1 MGRPLV
7 LALAGAFALPAA
19 GAVAFQEPPP
29 GSAAPR
35 TAQLN
40 ANPCI
45 DAPRTLLC
53 PDLVMRAPF
62 DITVDRRT
70 RRGHLR
76 LRAANS
82 IDSLGRGPMEL
93 HGRRTGGRRTTM
105 TARQAIYRSDGSRL
119 FVDTGAMLGF
129 KNVPGRR
136 FGGIRVATQSF
147 WKYRDAARFELWR
160 VDSDDERI
168 RRVRTGPK
176 VYYCLRDLQRTHPG
190 RARSPRR
197 FVYPACDTNPRT
209 RRVTLGTSV
218 GWSDI
223 YPASYP
229 EQWIDVTGLR
239 GRFAYV
245 HIADPENGIYESNE
259 DNNESEAIV
268 RLPSGRV
275 LSRQEGVDGRQ
286 PAPGGS
292 GGGVDPGY

>member
-1 MGRPLV
+1 MRRPLLAALSGA
-7 LALAGAFALPAA
+7 LALSAATAL
-19 GAVAFQEPPP
+19 AFQEPPA
-29 GSAAPR
+29 GSAPPR
-35 TAQLN
+35 KAQLDE
-40 ANPCI
+40 NPCI

-70 RRGHLR
+70 RPGHLR
-76 LRAANS
+76 LRAGNS

-105 TARQAIYRSDGSRL
+105 TARQAIYRSNASRL

-129 KNVPGRR
+129 KRVPGRR
-136 FGGIRVATQSF
+136 FGGLRVRTQSF

-160 VDSDDERI
+160 VNSDDERI

-190 RARSPRR
+190 RARSPSR
-197 FVYPACDTNPRT
+197 FVYPSCNTSRRT

-218 GWSDI
+218 GWSDV

-275 LSRQEGVDGRQ
+275 LSRREGVGGRVQ
-286 PAPGGS
+286 APGGS